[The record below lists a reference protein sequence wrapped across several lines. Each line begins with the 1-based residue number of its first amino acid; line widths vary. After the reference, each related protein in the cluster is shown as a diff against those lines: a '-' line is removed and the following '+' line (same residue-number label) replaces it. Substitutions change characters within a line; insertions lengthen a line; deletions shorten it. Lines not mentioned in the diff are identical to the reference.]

1 MVTTSN
7 PDSTESPA
15 RKRRI
20 SVNLPWNP
28 DFVETFLA
36 RARLADEIGVDTISV
51 IEGYGHDAFTGMAL
65 LARET
70 SNVRIASAI
79 VNVFSRTPATL
90 AQSFGTVDQLSGGRV
105 VVGLGASAP
114 GAIERFHGV
123 KFERPF
129 ARIREAVEL
138 IRLYWARERFSYDGP
153 TIHVERALVSG
164 MVPGQLSPPIHL
176 ATLNPTSVRM
186 TAELADGWMPTWIP
200 NDRVEQSVQQVKDW
214 SVAAG
219 RPADAVEVR
228 SPGSATV
235 LLDSSRQAETDRG
248 FAQGLAFFA
257 VRNGPGYFHQFERQG
272 FAEEVAAMR
281 EAWQSDGV
289 GAATEIAIEIA
300 PQFSQRGSLEA
311 CSEHLDE
318 QSTLGVDLH
327 QVSVDTDDDQLWA
340 DALSKLVG

>member
-1 MVTTSN
+1 MTS
-7 PDSTESPA
+7 A
-15 RKRRI
+15 KRRV

-28 DFVETFLA
+28 DFVDTFLA
-36 RARLADEIGVDTISV
+36 RARLADEIGIDTICV

-65 LARET
+65 LAHET

-138 IRLYWARERFSYDGP
+138 IRLYWSRKRFSYDGP

-164 MVPGQLSPPIHL
+164 MIPAQPTPPIHL
-176 ATLNPTSVRM
+176 ATLNPTSVKM
-186 TAELADGWMPTWIP
+186 TAEIADGWMPTWIP
-200 NDRVEQSVQQVKDW
+200 NDRIGEAVNQVRQW
-214 SVAAG
+214 SVDAG
-219 RPADAVEVR
+219 RGAEAVEVR

-235 LLDSSRQAETDRG
+235 VLDPERQAELDQG
-248 FAQGLAFFA
+248 FAQGLSFFA
-257 VRNGPGYFHQFERQG
+257 VRNGPGYFRQFERQG
-272 FAEEVAAMR
+272 FADEVAAMR
-281 EAWQSDGV
+281 DAWQEGGP
-289 GAATEIAIEIA
+289 GAAAEIATEIG
-300 PQFSQRGSLEA
+300 PRFSCRGSFDE
-311 CSEHLDE
+311 CVRHIDE
-318 QSTLGVDLH
+318 QSESGVDLH
-327 QVSVDTDDDQLWA
+327 QVSVDTEDDREWA
-340 DALSKLVG
+340 DVLAQIVG

>member
-1 MVTTSN
+1 MTSA
-7 PDSTESPA
+7 T
-15 RKRRI
+15 RRI
-20 SVNLPWNP
+20 TVNLPWNP
-28 DFVETFLA
+28 DFVDTFLS

-51 IEGYGHDAFTGMAL
+51 LEGYGHDAFTGMAL
-65 LARET
+65 LAHET
-70 SNVRIASAI
+70 SNVRIASSI

-105 VVGLGASAP
+105 VIGLGASAP

-138 IRLYWARERFSYDGP
+138 IRLYWSRERFSYDGP

-164 MVPGQLSPPIHL
+164 MIPAQPAAQIHL

-186 TAELADGWMPTWIP
+186 TAEIADGWMPTWIP
-200 NDRVEQSVQQVKDW
+200 NDRVAESVNQVRQW
-214 SVAAG
+214 SVDAG
-219 RPADAVEVR
+219 RSADAVEVR

-235 LLDSSRQAETDRG
+235 LPDSDRQAEIDRG

-281 EAWQSDGV
+281 EAWQTGGV
-289 GAATEIAIEIA
+289 GAATEIAMEVA
-300 PQFSQRGSLEA
+300 PKFSRRGSLDDCA
-311 CSEHLDE
+311 AHLDE
-318 QSTLGVDLH
+318 QTELGVDLH
-327 QVSVDTDDDQLWA
+327 QVSVDTDDDQVWA
-340 DALSKLVG
+340 DALSRLVK

>member
-1 MVTTSN
+1 M
-7 PDSTESPA
+7 STA
-15 RKRRI
+15 KRRI

-28 DFVETFLA
+28 DVVDTFLS
-36 RARLADEIGVDTISV
+36 RARLADEIGVDTICV

-65 LARET
+65 LAYET

-105 VVGLGASAP
+105 VIGLGASAP

-138 IRLYWARERFSYDGP
+138 IRLYWSRERFSYEGP
-153 TIHVERALVSG
+153 TIQVERALVSG
-164 MVPGQLSPPIHL
+164 MIPAQPSAKIHL
-176 ATLNPTSVRM
+176 ATLNPTSVKM
-186 TAELADGWMPTWIP
+186 TAEIADGWMPTWIP
-200 NDRVEQSVQQVKDW
+200 NDRVAESVRQVKQW
-214 SVAAG
+214 SVEAG
-219 RPADAVEVR
+219 RPTDAVEVR

-235 LLDSSRQAETDRG
+235 LLDPERQAASDRG

-272 FAEEVAAMR
+272 FADEVAAMR
-281 EAWQSDGV
+281 EAWQSGGV
-289 GAATEIAIEIA
+289 GAATEIAMELA
-300 PQFSQRGSLEA
+300 PRFSVRGSLDECA
-311 CSEHLDE
+311 AHLHE
-318 QSTLGVDLH
+318 QTQLGVDLH
-327 QVSVDTDDDQLWA
+327 QVSVDTEDDQAWA
-340 DALSKLVG
+340 EALSRLVG

>member
-1 MVTTSN
+1 MTTS
-7 PDSTESPA
+7 
-15 RKRRI
+15 KRRI

-28 DFVETFLA
+28 DFVDTFLA

-65 LARET
+65 LAHET

-129 ARIREAVEL
+129 ARIRETVEL
-138 IRLYWARERFSYDGP
+138 IRLYWSRERFSYEGP

-164 MVPGQLSPPIHL
+164 MIPAQPTPPIHL
-176 ATLNPTSVRM
+176 ATLNPTSVKM
-186 TAELADGWMPTWIP
+186 TAEIADGWMPTWIP
-200 NDRVEQSVQQVKDW
+200 NDRVAESISQVKQW
-214 SVAAG
+214 SVDAG
-219 RPADAVEVR
+219 RAQEVVEVR

-235 LLDSSRQAETDRG
+235 VLDAEKQDEIDRG

-272 FAEEVAAMR
+272 FAEEVSAMR
-281 EAWQSDGV
+281 EAWRSDGV
-289 GAATEIAIEIA
+289 GAATEIAMEIA
-300 PQFSQRGSLEA
+300 PRFSKRGSLDDCA
-311 CSEHLDE
+311 AHLDQ
-318 QSTLGVDLH
+318 QSSLGVDLH
-327 QVSVDTDDDQLWA
+327 QVSVDTDDDQRWA
-340 DALSKLVG
+340 DALSRLVG

>member
-1 MVTTSN
+1 MTS
-7 PDSTESPA
+7 A
-15 RKRRI
+15 KRRI
-20 SVNLPWNP
+20 SINLPWNP
-28 DFVETFLA
+28 DFVETFLS
-36 RARLADEIGVDTISV
+36 RARLADEIGVDTICV

-65 LARET
+65 LAHET

-105 VVGLGASAP
+105 LIGLGASAP

-129 ARIREAVEL
+129 ARIRETVEL
-138 IRLYWARERFSYDGP
+138 IRLYWSRERFSYHGP

-164 MVPGQLSPPIHL
+164 MIPGQPAAQIHL
-176 ATLNPTSVRM
+176 ATLNPTSVKM
-186 TAELADGWMPTWIP
+186 TAEIADGWMPTWIP
-200 NDRVEQSVQQVKDW
+200 NDRVAESVEQVRQW
-214 SVAAG
+214 SVDAG
-219 RPADAVEVR
+219 RSADAVEVR

-235 LLDSSRQAETDRG
+235 LPDASKQAETDRG

-289 GAATEIAIEIA
+289 GAATEIALEIA
-300 PQFSQRGSLEA
+300 PRFSMRGSLEDCA
-311 CSEHLDE
+311 AHLDE
-318 QSTLGVDLH
+318 QTGLGVDLH
-327 QVSVDTDDDQLWA
+327 QVSVDTEDDRVWT
-340 DALSKLVG
+340 DALSRLVG

>member
-1 MVTTSN
+1 MTT
-7 PDSTESPA
+7 T
-15 RKRRI
+15 RRI

-28 DFVETFLA
+28 DFVDTFLA
-36 RARLADEIGVDTISV
+36 RARLADDIGIDTISV

-65 LARET
+65 LAHET

-129 ARIREAVEL
+129 ARIRETIEL
-138 IRLYWARERFSYDGP
+138 IRLYWSRERFSYDGP

-164 MVPGQLSPPIHL
+164 MVPAQPTPPIHL

-186 TAELADGWMPTWIP
+186 TAELGDGWMPTWIP
-200 NDRVEQSVQQVKDW
+200 NDRVAESVAQVRRW

-219 RPADAVEVR
+219 RSEDAVEVR

-235 LLDSSRQAETDRG
+235 LPDASRQAEIDRG

-257 VRNGPGYFHQFERQG
+257 VRNGPGYLHQFERQG
-272 FAEEVAAMR
+272 FADEVAAMR

-289 GAATEIAIEIA
+289 GAATEIAMEIA
-300 PQFSQRGSLEA
+300 PRFSMRGTLDDCA
-311 CSEHLDE
+311 AHLD
-318 QSTLGVDLH
+318 QQTALGVDLH
-327 QVSVDTDDDQLWA
+327 QVSVDTDDDRVWA
-340 DALSKLVG
+340 DALARLVG

>member
-1 MVTTSN
+1 MT
-7 PDSTESPA
+7 PSTPA
-15 RKRRI
+15 TRCI

-28 DFVETFLA
+28 DYVDTFLA

-51 IEGYGHDAFTGMAL
+51 LEGYGHDAFTGMAL

-70 SNVRIASAI
+70 SNVRIASSI

-105 VVGLGASAP
+105 VIGLGASAP

-123 KFERPF
+123 RFERPF

-138 IRLYWARERFSYDGP
+138 IRLYWSRERFSYQGP

-164 MVPGQLSPPIHL
+164 MIPGQPKAQIHL

-186 TAELADGWMPTWIP
+186 TAEIADGWMPTWIP
-200 NDRVEQSVQQVKDW
+200 NDRVAESVQQVKQW
-214 SVAAG
+214 SLDCG

-235 LLDSSRQAETDRG
+235 LPVAERQAEIDRG

-272 FAEEVAAMR
+272 FADEVAAMR
-281 EAWQSDGV
+281 AAWQSDGV
-289 GAATEIAIEIA
+289 GAATEIAMEIA
-300 PQFSQRGSLEA
+300 PRFSRRGSLEDCA
-311 CSEHLDE
+311 SHLDE
-318 QSTLGVDLH
+318 QSALGVDLH
-327 QVSVDTDDDQLWA
+327 QVSVDTDDDDAWA
-340 DALSKLVG
+340 DALASLVK

>member
-1 MVTTSN
+1 MTSVT
-7 PDSTESPA
+7 
-15 RKRRI
+15 RRV

-28 DFVETFLA
+28 DFVDTFLA
-36 RARLADEIGVDTISV
+36 RARLADQIGVDTICV

-65 LARET
+65 LAHET

-138 IRLYWARERFSYDGP
+138 IRLYWSRERFSYDGP

-164 MVPGQLSPPIHL
+164 MIPSQRTPPIHL
-176 ATLNPTSVRM
+176 ATLTPTSVKM
-186 TAELADGWMPTWIP
+186 TAEIADGWMPTWIP
-200 NDRVEQSVQQVKDW
+200 NDRVSESIAQVRHW
-214 SVAAG
+214 SVDAG
-219 RPADAVEVR
+219 RSAEAVEVR

-235 LLDSSRQAETDRG
+235 VLAAERQADLDRG
-248 FAQGLAFFA
+248 FAQGLSFFA
-257 VRNGPGYFHQFERQG
+257 VRNGPGYFRQFERQG
-272 FAEEVAAMR
+272 FGDEVAAMR
-281 EAWQSDGV
+281 DAWQERGA
-289 GAATEIAIEIA
+289 GAAAEIALEIA
-300 PQFSQRGSLEA
+300 PRFSCRGSL
-311 CSEHLDE
+311 DE
-318 QSTLGVDLH
+318 CVRHIEEQTAAGVDLH
-327 QVSVDTDDDQLWA
+327 QVSVDTEDDREWA
-340 DALSKLVG
+340 DVLAQIVG

>member
-1 MVTTSN
+1 MAMS
-7 PDSTESPA
+7 SG
-15 RKRRI
+15 KRRI

-36 RARLADEIGVDTISV
+36 RARLADEIGVDTIAV
-51 IEGYGHDAFTGMAL
+51 LEGYGHDAFTGMAL
-65 LARET
+65 LAHTTER
-70 SNVRIASAI
+70 VRIASSI

-138 IRLYWARERFSYDGP
+138 IRLYWSRERFSYDGP
-153 TIHVERALVSG
+153 TIHVERALASG
-164 MVPGQLSPPIHL
+164 MIPAQPTPPIHL

-186 TAELADGWMPTWIP
+186 TAQLADGWMPTWIP
-200 NDRVEQSVQQVKDW
+200 SDRVAESVAQLREW

-219 RPADAVEVR
+219 RSAEAVEVR
-228 SPGSATV
+228 SPGAATV
-235 LLDSSRQAETDRG
+235 VLDAGRQAEIERG

-272 FAEEVAAMR
+272 FTEEVAAMR
-281 EAWQSDGV
+281 AAWQSGQSGGA
-289 GAATEIAIEIA
+289 GAAVEIAAAIA
-300 PQFSQRGSLEA
+300 PRFGCRGSLEECA
-311 CSEHLDE
+311 AYLDE
-318 QSTLGVDLH
+318 EAANGVALH
-327 QVSVDTDDDQLWA
+327 QVSVDTDDDQVWA
-340 DALSKLVG
+340 DALAALVK

>member
-1 MVTTSN
+1 MTSG
-7 PDSTESPA
+7 
-15 RKRRI
+15 KRRI

-28 DFVETFLA
+28 DFVDTFLA
-36 RARLADEIGVDTISV
+36 RARLADEIGIDTISV
-51 IEGYGHDAFTGMAL
+51 LEGYGHDAFTGMAL
-65 LARET
+65 LAHET
-70 SNVRIASAI
+70 TNVKIASAI

-105 VVGLGASAP
+105 VIGLGASAP

-138 IRLYWARERFSYDGP
+138 IRLYWSRERFSYDGP

-164 MVPGQLSPPIHL
+164 MIPGQPTAEIHL

-186 TAELADGWMPTWIP
+186 TAEIADGWMPTWIP
-200 NDRVEQSVQQVKDW
+200 NDRVAVSVEQVKQW
-214 SVAAG
+214 SVDAG
-219 RPADAVEVR
+219 RSADAVEVR

-235 LLDSSRQAETDRG
+235 LLDSGRQADSDRG

-281 EAWQSDGV
+281 EAWQSGGV
-289 GAATEIAIEIA
+289 GAATQIAMEIA
-300 PQFSQRGSLEA
+300 PRFSMRGSLEDCA
-311 CSEHLDE
+311 AYLDE
-318 QSTLGVDLH
+318 QTSVGVDLH
-327 QVSVDTDDDQLWA
+327 QVSVDTEDDQVWA
-340 DALSKLVG
+340 DALSRLVG

>member
-1 MVTTSN
+1 MTSTTS
-7 PDSTESPA
+7 TG
-15 RKRRI
+15 RRI

-28 DFVETFLA
+28 DFVDTFLA

-51 IEGYGHDAFTGMAL
+51 LEGYGHDAFTGMAL
-65 LARET
+65 LAHET
-70 SNVRIASAI
+70 SNVRIASSI

-105 VVGLGASAP
+105 VIGLGASAP

-138 IRLYWARERFSYDGP
+138 IRLYWSRQRFDYDGP

-164 MVPGQLSPPIHL
+164 MIPGQPTAQIHL
-176 ATLNPTSVRM
+176 ASLHPTSVKM

-200 NDRVEQSVQQVKDW
+200 NDRVAESIQQVNQW
-214 SVAAG
+214 RREFG
-219 RPADAVEVR
+219 RPEDAVEVR
-228 SPGSATV
+228 SAGSANV
-235 LLDSSRQAETDRG
+235 LLDSERQAEIDRG

-272 FAEEVAAMR
+272 FADEVAAMR
-281 EAWQSDGV
+281 EVWPSGGA
-289 GAATEIAIEIA
+289 GAATEIAMEIA
-300 PQFSQRGSLEA
+300 PNFSYRGSLEGCA
-311 CSEHLDE
+311 AYLDE
-318 QSTLGVDLH
+318 QTALGVDLH
-327 QVSVDTDDDQLWA
+327 QVSVDTDDDDAWA
-340 DALSKLVG
+340 DVLSQLV

>member
-1 MVTTSN
+1 MTTH
-7 PDSTESPA
+7 
-15 RKRRI
+15 KRRI

-28 DFVETFLA
+28 DFVDTFLA
-36 RARLADEIGVDTISV
+36 RARLADEIGIDTIAV

-65 LARET
+65 LAHET

-105 VVGLGASAP
+105 VIGLGASAP

-129 ARIREAVEL
+129 ARIRETVEL
-138 IRLYWARERFSYDGP
+138 IRLYWSRERFSYDGP

-164 MVPGQLSPPIHL
+164 MIPAQPTAQIHL
-176 ATLNPTSVRM
+176 ATLNPTSVKM
-186 TAELADGWMPTWIP
+186 TAQIADGWMPTWIP
-200 NDRVEQSVQQVKDW
+200 NDRIAESVQQLKQW
-214 SVAAG
+214 SIDAG
-219 RPADAVEVR
+219 RPAAAVEVR

-235 LLDSSRQAETDRG
+235 VLDPDRQADIDRG

-281 EAWQSDGV
+281 EAWQSEGP
-289 GAATEIAIEIA
+289 GAATEIATEIA
-300 PQFSQRGSLEA
+300 PRFSKRASLEDCA
-311 CSEHLDE
+311 AHLDE
-318 QSTLGVDLH
+318 QTALGVDLH
-327 QVSVDTDDDQLWA
+327 QVAIDTEDDQQWA
-340 DALSKLVG
+340 DALAQLA

>member
-1 MVTTSN
+1 MTA
-7 PDSTESPA
+7 A
-15 RKRRI
+15 RRRI

-28 DFVETFLA
+28 DFIDTFIA

-51 IEGYGHDAFTGMAL
+51 LEGYGHDAFTGMAL
-65 LARET
+65 LAYET
-70 SNVRIASAI
+70 KDVRIASSI
-79 VNVFSRTPATL
+79 VNVFSRTPATM

-123 KFERPF
+123 RFERPF
-129 ARIREAVEL
+129 ARIRETVEL

-164 MVPGQLSPPIHL
+164 MVPAQPTAQIHL
-176 ATLNPTSVRM
+176 ATLNPTSVKM
-186 TAELADGWMPTWIP
+186 TAEIADGWMPTWIP
-200 NDRVEQSVQQVKDW
+200 NDRVAESVQQVKQW
-214 SVAAG
+214 SVDAG
-219 RPADAVEVR
+219 RSADAVEVR

-235 LLDSSRQAETDRG
+235 VVDSDRQAEIDRG

-257 VRNGPGYFHQFERQG
+257 VRNGPGYFRQFERQG
-272 FAEEVAAMR
+272 FADEVAAMR

-289 GAATEIAIEIA
+289 GAATEIANEIA
-300 PQFSQRGSLEA
+300 PRFSKRGSLDDCA
-311 CSEHLDE
+311 AHLDQ
-318 QSTLGVDLH
+318 QSSLGVDLH

-340 DALSKLVG
+340 DVLADLVG

>member
-1 MVTTSN
+1 MTAT
-7 PDSTESPA
+7 
-15 RKRRI
+15 KRRI

-28 DFVETFLA
+28 DFVDSFIA
-36 RARLADEIGVDTISV
+36 RARLADEIGVDTIGV
-51 IEGYGHDAFTGMAL
+51 LEGYGHDAFTGMAL
-65 LARET
+65 LAYET
-70 SNVRIASAI
+70 KNVRIASSI

-129 ARIREAVEL
+129 ARIRETVEL
-138 IRLYWARERFSYDGP
+138 IRLYWSRERFSYDGP

-164 MVPGQLSPPIHL
+164 MIPAQPTAQIHL

-186 TAELADGWMPTWIP
+186 TAEIADGWMPTWIP
-200 NDRVEQSVQQVKDW
+200 NDRVAESVSQVKQW
-214 SVAAG
+214 SVDAG
-219 RPADAVEVR
+219 RAQEAVEVR

-235 LLDSSRQAETDRG
+235 VLDAEKQDEIDRG

-257 VRNGPGYFHQFERQG
+257 VRNGPGYLRQFERQG

-281 EAWQSDGV
+281 EAWHSDGV
-289 GAATEIAIEIA
+289 GAATEMAMEIA
-300 PQFSQRGSLEA
+300 PRFSRRGSLEDCA
-311 CSEHLDE
+311 AHLD
-318 QSTLGVDLH
+318 QQTALGVDLH

-340 DALSKLVG
+340 DALSRLVG

>member
-1 MVTTSN
+1 MTS
-7 PDSTESPA
+7 EHHG
-15 RKRRI
+15 RRI

-28 DFVETFLA
+28 DVVDTFLT

-51 IEGYGHDAFTGMAL
+51 LEGYGHDAFTGMAL
-65 LARET
+65 LAHQT
-70 SNVRIASAI
+70 SKVRIASAI

-105 VVGLGASAP
+105 VIGLGASAP

-138 IRLYWARERFSYDGP
+138 IRLYWSRERFSYDGP

-164 MVPGQLSPPIHL
+164 MIPGQPTAQIHL
-176 ATLNPTSVRM
+176 AALHPTSVRL

-200 NDRVEQSVQQVKDW
+200 NDRIGEEIAQVKRW
-214 SVAAG
+214 SEAAG
-219 RPADAVEVR
+219 RAADAVEVR
-228 SPGSATV
+228 APGTAAV
-235 LLDSSRQAETDRG
+235 LLDGARQDQADRN

-272 FAEEVAAMR
+272 FADEVAAMR
-281 EAWQSDGV
+281 QAWSDGGA
-289 GAATEIAIEIA
+289 GAATEIAMEIA
-300 PQFSQRGSLEA
+300 PRFSCRAPVAEVA
-311 CSEHLDE
+311 AHLDQ
-318 QSTLGVDLH
+318 QSAAGVDLH
-327 QVSVDTDDDQLWA
+327 QVSVETDDDQQWA
-340 DALSKLVG
+340 DALSELVNGVG

>member
-1 MVTTSN
+1 MTTHN
-7 PDSTESPA
+7 
-15 RKRRI
+15 RRI

-28 DFVETFLA
+28 DFVDTFLA
-36 RARLADEIGVDTISV
+36 RARLADEIGIDTIAV

-65 LARET
+65 LAHET

-105 VVGLGASAP
+105 VIGLGASAP

-123 KFERPF
+123 RFERPF
-129 ARIREAVEL
+129 ARIRETVEL
-138 IRLYWARERFSYDGP
+138 IRLYWSRERFSYDGP

-164 MVPGQLSPPIHL
+164 MIPAQPTAQIHL
-176 ATLNPTSVRM
+176 ATLNPTSVKM
-186 TAELADGWMPTWIP
+186 TAQLADGWMPTWIP
-200 NDRVEQSVQQVKDW
+200 NDRVAESVQQLKQW
-214 SVAAG
+214 SIDAG

-235 LLDSSRQAETDRG
+235 VLDPDRQAEIDRG

-281 EAWQSDGV
+281 EAWQSGGP
-289 GAATEIAIEIA
+289 GAATEIAMEIA
-300 PQFSQRGSLEA
+300 PRFSKRASLEDCA
-311 CSEHLDE
+311 THLD
-318 QSTLGVDLH
+318 QQTALGVDLH
-327 QVSVDTDDDQLWA
+327 QVAIDTEDDQAWA
-340 DALSKLVG
+340 DALSQLVG

>member
-1 MVTTSN
+1 MTSVQ
-7 PDSTESPA
+7 SSP
-15 RKRRI
+15 RRRI
-20 SVNLPWNP
+20 SVSLPWNP
-28 DFVETFLA
+28 DFVDTFLA

-51 IEGYGHDAFTGMAL
+51 LEGYGHDAFTGMAL
-65 LARET
+65 LAHET
-70 SNVRIASAI
+70 KHVRIASSI

-105 VVGLGASAP
+105 VIGLGASAP

-138 IRLYWARERFSYDGP
+138 IRLYWSRQRFDYDGP

-164 MVPGQLSPPIHL
+164 MIPGQPSAQIHL
-176 ATLNPTSVRM
+176 ASLHPTSVKM

-200 NDRVEQSVQQVKDW
+200 NDRVQESVQQVQQW
-214 SVAAG
+214 CSEFG
-219 RPADAVEVR
+219 RPNDAIEVR
-228 SPGSATV
+228 SAGSATV
-235 LLDSSRQAETDRG
+235 LLDPERQAEIDRG

-281 EAWQSDGV
+281 QAWQDGGV
-289 GAATEIAIEIA
+289 GAATEIAMEIA
-300 PQFSQRGSLEA
+300 PRFSRRGSLQDCA
-311 CSEHLDE
+311 AHLDE
-318 QSTLGVDLH
+318 QTAFGVDLH
-327 QVSVDTDDDQLWA
+327 QVSVDTEDDVAWA
-340 DALSKLVG
+340 DALSQLVK

>member
-1 MVTTSN
+1 MTNDT
-7 PDSTESPA
+7 
-15 RKRRI
+15 RRI

-28 DFVETFLA
+28 DFVDTFLA
-36 RARLADEIGVDTISV
+36 RARLADEIGVDTICV

-65 LARET
+65 LAHET
-70 SNVRIASAI
+70 SRVRIASAI

-138 IRLYWARERFSYDGP
+138 IRLYWSRERFSYEGP
-153 TIHVERALVSG
+153 TIQVERALVSG
-164 MVPGQLSPPIHL
+164 MIPGQPTPPIHL

-186 TAELADGWMPTWIP
+186 TAEIADGWMPTWIP
-200 NDRVEQSVQQVKDW
+200 NDRVEEAVGQVRQW
-214 SVAAG
+214 SVEAG
-219 RPADAVEVR
+219 RSADAVEVR

-235 LLDSSRQAETDRG
+235 VLDPERQAELDRG
-248 FAQGLAFFA
+248 FAQGLSFFA
-257 VRNGPGYFHQFERQG
+257 VRNGPGYFRQFERQG

-281 EAWQSDGV
+281 GAWQDGGP
-289 GAATEIAIEIA
+289 GAAAEIAMEIA
-300 PQFSQRGSLEA
+300 PRFSCRGSLDD
-311 CSEHLDE
+311 CVRQIDE
-318 QSTLGVDLH
+318 QSAAGVDLH
-327 QVSVDTDDDQLWA
+327 QVSVDTEHDHVWA
-340 DALSKLVG
+340 DVLAQIVG